1 MTIVEQNEQEGQA
14 ESADLTFSSMLE
26 AALWYVERG
35 IKVFPVHTVKDG
47 NCTCGNADCDSKGK
61 HPRIEG
67 WRGKASTNPY
77 LLQYWWGVWPD
88 ANIGIPCGDDGLVVI
103 DFDIDIPETY
113 HEWAEAHPDLADT
126 LTVQTGSGGYHVYAR
141 LPERPQTYIHAGGE
155 VRGSGAYVVGPPS
168 RHVSGAIYKWVD
180 PAAEILAA
188 TPDQLPPRSS
198 PEVDPADV
206 QFSTDGTKRP
216 DLSRWNLSDRIRRL
230 IYQPLPVGQRSEADM
245 SVIVA
250 LVAAGATDDQIRSVF
265 LHYPIGRAGKYA
277 DKGKYADR
285 YLGHSIGKARS
296 YVRAKANER
305 LDVWEQKLEGQDWKG
320 RAGKTDLSV
329 AVELLDLARQ

>member
-1 MTIVEQNEQEGQA
+1 
-14 ESADLTFSSMLE
+14 
-26 AALWYVERG
+26 
-35 IKVFPVHTVKDG
+35 
-47 NCTCGNADCDSKGK
+47 
-61 HPRIEG
+61 
-67 WRGKASTNPY
+67 
-77 LLQYWWGVWPD
+77 
-88 ANIGIPCGDDGLVVI
+88 
-103 DFDIDIPETY
+103 
-113 HEWAEAHPDLADT
+113 
-126 LTVQTGSGGYHVYAR
+126 
-141 LPERPQTYIHAGGE
+141 
-155 VRGSGAYVVGPPS
+155 YVVGPPS

-216 DLSRWNLSDRIRRL
+216 DLSRWNLSDRILGL

-296 YVRAKANER
+296 YVRAKVNER

-329 AVELLDLARQ
+329 AGELLNLARQRDSLTLPVSTHQMSELAGIGEKAAARAFARLEERGLIYRVEPTQGFHPFPPISTRGFTTRNSRLKTGVQARL